1 MSSAGRLG
9 LATRAFFLAAV
20 AGLTL
25 ALGTPAALQGIV
37 FLSIVAALAVASER
51 FATLGPGGICGVE
64 AVLVAAVL
72 GLTLPDSALLL
83 PYLTVPTLLAGLEA
97 RMRVVIAVAVAEV
110 TSLAGV
116 LALGWAAA
124 STRAAAELAAPWV
137 AASVGAGLMSA
148 GFLQVRGREGRGDEA
163 SYESARRL
171 LGQLHTVARRL
182 SSGLD
187 PVSIATQVLEDV
199 HKVLEDTQAA
209 VFIRTERGLS
219 AALAYRG
226 FDARHHLVP
235 EDRLTEECWARLEP
249 TTGIQPAGRSSTRY
263 RTALPLRLGAR
274 MVGVVVAEGGAAPD
288 AETIDAVMELLDDHA
303 LRLDTALV
311 FDEVRSLATT
321 EERRRLAREIHDGV
335 AQEIASLGY
344 WVDELADTA
353 ITEAQR
359 SKLESLRGEITR
371 VVSELRLS
379 IFDLRAEVSPSLGLG
394 SALSDYVRLV
404 GARSDMTVHMTLDE
418 APTRL
423 RAEVETELLRIAQ
436 EAVTNARKHANA
448 THLWVHCRIRP
459 PYAQIT
465 IEDNGDGI
473 RGARADSYGMSI
485 MRERASRVHAS
496 LKIGPRSEANDV
508 RGTRVEVSV
517 GEEDD
522 QANQSGSVTR
532 T

>member
-1 MSSAGRLG
+1 MSPAGRLG
-9 LATRAFFLAAV
+9 LATRTFFLAAV
-20 AGLTL
+20 AGLAL
-25 ALGTPAALQGIV
+25 AFETPVANQGIV
-37 FLSIVAALAVASER
+37 FLAVVAAVAVAADR
-51 FATLGPGGICGVE
+51 FATIGTGGVCAVE
-64 AVLVAAVL
+64 AVLVAGVL
-72 GLTLPDSALLL
+72 GLTLPESALLL
-83 PYLTVPTLLAGLEA
+83 PYLMVPTLLAGLEV
-97 RMRVVIAVAVAEV
+97 RMRVVVGVAVAEV
-110 TSLAGV
+110 AALLGV
-116 LALGWAAA
+116 LALSGSAAA
-124 STRAAAELAAPWV
+124 ARAGAELAAPWI
-137 AASVGAGLMSA
+137 AASVGAGLMS
-148 GFLQVRGREGRGDEA
+148 GWFLQLRGKEGRGDEA

-171 LGQLHTVARRL
+171 LGQLHAVARRL

-187 PVSIATQVLEDV
+187 PVAIATQILEDV
-199 HKVLEDTQAA
+199 NKHLDDTHAA
-209 VFIRTERGLS
+209 VFVRTERGLS

-226 FDARHHLVP
+226 FEARHQLVP
-235 EDRLTEECWARLEP
+235 EDRLTEDCWARVEP
-249 TTGIQPAGRSSTRY
+249 ATGIQATGRAGTRY

-274 MVGVVVAEGGAAPD
+274 MVGVVVAEAGTAPD
-288 AETIDAVMELLDDHA
+288 PEAIDALMAVLDDHA

-311 FDEVRSLATT
+311 FDEVRALATT

-379 IFDLRAEVSPSLGLG
+379 IFDLRAEVSPSSGLG

-404 GARSDMTVHMTLDE
+404 GARSGMTVHMTLDE

-448 THLWVHCRIRP
+448 SHLWVDCRTRP
-459 PYAQIT
+459 PYARIT
-465 IEDNGDGI
+465 IEDDGDGI

-485 MRERASRVHAS
+485 MRERAARIHAA
-496 LKIGPRSEANDV
+496 LEIGPRSPDNEA
-508 RGTRVEVSV
+508 RGTRVAVSV

-522 QANQSGSVTR
+522 SANQRGSVIST
-532 T
+532 